1 MTPSRAPL
9 IEVFHSVQGE
19 GRFLGEPMA
28 FVRVATCPLRC
39 RYCDTPDS
47 WVATADF
54 AVHGDGERAATHRE
68 RNPVTAARAVELALG
83 CAARSPWRVT
93 GFARVSITGG
103 EPLVFPRF
111 VREFGEALG
120 ARGAVHLETSAHD
133 AQALA
138 ECLPALSHVSADWK
152 LPETLE
158 SGDWT
163 AQHRACV
170 ELVAADGRA
179 TLDVKIVL
187 MRGVAQGSLSTALD
201 ALAPFK
207 DALLLVLQPVTPA
220 RGVAERI
227 DAGELAR
234 CAAMAGERG
243 FRYRVLAQLHP
254 LLGLR

>member
-1 MTPSRAPL
+1 MTSSRAPL

-47 WVATADF
+47 WTAAADF
-54 AVHGDGERAATHRE
+54 AVHGDAGATVRE
-68 RNPVTAARAVELALG
+68 RNPVSAARAVELALA

-93 GFARVSITGG
+93 GPVRVSITGG

-120 ARGAVHLETSAHD
+120 ARGAVHLETAAHD
-133 AQALA
+133 AHALA

-163 AQHRACV
+163 VQHRACV
-170 ELVAADGRA
+170 ELVATDGRA

-187 MRGVAQGSLSTALD
+187 MRGAAQGSLVTALD

-207 DALLLVLQPVTPA
+207 DALLLVLQPVTPS
-220 RGVAERI
+220 REVAERI
-227 DAGELAR
+227 TPGELAR
-234 CAAMAGERG
+234 CAGMAGERS